1 MGMSMDWRGLYGA
14 TGQVFGWSAWAW
26 SVVGVLWW
34 NGVHPFLDTALI
46 ILAWPLLAA
55 ITVLPLAKRF
65 WPVLIAAAPL
75 APFVVR

>member
-14 TGQVFGWSAWAW
+14 TGQVFGWGAWAW
-26 SVVGVLWW
+26 SVAGVLWW

-55 ITVLPLAKRF
+55 ITVLPLVKRF
-65 WPVLIAAAPL
+65 WPLLIAAAPL
-75 APFVVR
+75 APLVVR